1 MPKPPESPQTIF
13 VPSQLL
19 NSPATAYSLATYAA
33 LAALG
38 ALAPGG
44 SELCLSEI
52 AGAARISPRTAR
64 RELRWLTQAGWLQ
77 IEHTPGSAS
86 LYRLAPK
93 L

>member
-1 MPKPPESPQTIF
+1 MPKPPAAPPTIH
-13 VPSQLL
+13 VPHQLL
-19 NSPATAYSLATYAA
+19 SSSASAYSLAIYAA

-38 ALAPGG
+38 ALAPNG

-52 AGAARISPRTAR
+52 AAAARISPRTAR

-77 IEHTPGSAS
+77 IEHTPGSPS